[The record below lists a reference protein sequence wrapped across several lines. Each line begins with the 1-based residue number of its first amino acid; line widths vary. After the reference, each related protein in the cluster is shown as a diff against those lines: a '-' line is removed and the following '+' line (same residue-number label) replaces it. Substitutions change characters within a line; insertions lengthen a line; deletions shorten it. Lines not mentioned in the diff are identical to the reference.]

1 MSFKSKFNIHILCD
15 IQRIGDEGYRG
26 VQDLISDMILKRTL
40 FTSGGWG
47 IGQEGGT
54 RPDI

>member
-1 MSFKSKFNIHILCD
+1 MHIHELYGSG
-15 IQRIGDEGYRG
+15 RIGDEGYRG

-47 IGQEGGT
+47 IGQKGGT